1 MSPAVKAF
9 EAQALG
15 SAETRCAKQIARLPR
30 KFERAAARAQDLLG
44 RASFDPAQNENGIAQ
59 PDGAP
64 LGLTARKQFQEKI
77 SAGSRAAA
85 SSHGETENSSAKVQG
100 VNEAC
105 KRVNL
110 YAGSNPQAVY
120 RA

>member
-30 KFERAAARAQDLLG
+30 SFERAAARAQDLLG
-44 RASFDPAQNENGIAQ
+44 RASFDPAQNENGIMQ
-59 PDGAP
+59 PHDTP
-64 LGLTARKQFQEKI
+64 SGLTPQKQFQEKI

-85 SSHGETENSSAKVQG
+85 SSQGETDNSGAKLKETAKIVSA
-100 VNEAC
+100 
-105 KRVNL
+105 
-110 YAGSNPQAVY
+110 
-120 RA
+120 

>member
-1 MSPAVKAF
+1 LLRS
-9 EAQALG
+9 
-15 SAETRCAKQIARLPR
+15 
-30 KFERAAARAQDLLG
+30 FERAAARAQNLLR
-44 RASFDPAQNENGIAQ
+44 RASFEPGQNENGVAQ

-64 LGLTARKQFQEKI
+64 LGLTPQKQFQEKI
-77 SAGSRAAA
+77 SAESRAAA
-85 SSHGETENSSAKVQG
+85 SSHGETGHGSAKVQG
-100 VNEAC
+100 ASKAC